1 MDIKTK
7 YSIGDLVYY
16 QDCDEDEPWKCRV
29 MSVSTWAVKL
39 EDGKLHT
46 CIYYELCHVYDNGE
60 EKWLLSKYFE
70 DKLKPIK

>member
-1 MDIKTK
+1 MNIKTK

-29 MSVSTWAVKL
+29 MSVSTWTVKL

-46 CIYYELCHVYDNGE
+46 CIYYELCHVYDNGKE
-60 EKWLLSKYFE
+60 EFLLSKYFE
-70 DKLKPIK
+70 DKLKPIE

>member
-1 MDIKTK
+1 MNIKTK

-16 QDCDEDEPWKCRV
+16 QDCDEDKPWKCRV
-29 MSVSTWAVKL
+29 MSVSTWTVKL

>member
-29 MSVSTWAVKL
+29 MSVSTWTVAL

-70 DKLKPIK
+70 DKLKPIE

>member
-1 MDIKTK
+1 MNIKTK

-29 MSVSTWAVKL
+29 MSVSTWTVKL

>member
-1 MDIKTK
+1 MNIKTK

-29 MSVSTWAVKL
+29 MSVSTWTVKL

-46 CIYYELCHVYDNGE
+46 CIYYELSHVYDNGE
-60 EKWLLSKYFE
+60 ELWLLGKYFE
-70 DKLKPIK
+70 DKLKPIE

>member
-16 QDCDEDEPWKCRV
+16 QDCDEDKPWKCRV
-29 MSVSTWAVKL
+29 MSVSTWTVKL

-46 CIYYELCHVYDNGE
+46 CIYYELSHVYDNGE
-60 EKWLLSKYFE
+60 EQWLLSKYFE
-70 DKLKPIK
+70 DKLKPIE

>member
-29 MSVSTWAVKL
+29 MSVSTWTVKL

-60 EKWLLSKYFE
+60 EEWLLSKYFE
-70 DKLKPIK
+70 DKLKPIE

>member
-29 MSVSTWAVKL
+29 MSVSTWTVKL

>member
-29 MSVSTWAVKL
+29 MSVSTWTVKL

-70 DKLKPIK
+70 DKLKPIE

>member
-7 YSIGDLVYY
+7 YCIGDLVYY

-29 MSVSTWAVKL
+29 MSVSTWTVKL

-46 CIYYELCHVYDNGE
+46 CIYYELSHVYDNG
-60 EKWLLSKYFE
+60 
-70 DKLKPIK
+70 